1 MSTSTFPLAGKIA
14 IVTGAASGIGL
25 AIAQQFIREGA
36 RVVVEDID
44 PKIETQFADDENVA
58 ALVADVGKEESAMA
72 AVDLAKR
79 RFGKVDILVNN
90 AARIVYKPA
99 VEMTLADW
107 NSILDVTSTGVF
119 LHSREALK
127 AMIPNKSGAIIN
139 IGSYACAQTFPG
151 ISAYAAAKGALA
163 QITRTF
169 ALEAIEHG
177 IRVNAIGA
185 GDVVTNLL
193 NTFREDGREF
203 LAQHG
208 KNAPIKRAAQPE
220 EIAEVAA
227 FLASDKASF
236 IVGAVVMADGGMS
249 IAIPSK

>member
-1 MSTSTFPLAGKIA
+1 MSASTFPLAGKSA

-58 ALVADVGKEESAMA
+58 ALVADVGKEESAIA
-72 AVDLAKR
+72 AVDLAKS